1 MNSAR
6 LPVIPARPA
15 TRKPRCFHVAWTAG
29 FIVGSMPQRV
39 PTV

>member
-15 TRKPRCFHVAWTAG
+15 TRKPCRFLIAWTAG
-29 FIVGSMPQRV
+29 LDVGTMPRRV